1 MGITVEAHFAQQ
13 LASNQPHIREKALKK
28 LGKWFERISVSTED
42 LNEETFLKIWK
53 GLYYYFWH
61 CDKMLVQ
68 EERAD
73 VISQFIHAFKTMEY
87 SFLYIDTFFTTMSHE
102 WHCID
107 HYRIEKFMMLVRK
120 FLHQCFQLLKRK
132 HWKVKCIKEVLNILK
147 KTVLAPSTEGVPYG
161 LKTHISD
168 IYMEELAKVGH
179 DEVTPK
185 ILRKFLL
192 PYCNILCYSEDASVL
207 QSVKKD
213 VFLYLINQDAD
224 EAEFHEFP
232 VLKFN
237 PNSVQKLLMKHANQ
251 PDVKRKNLKIIH
263 SIVKE
268 YEDYKSGINAFEKIL
283 KSQQTNRKLRKRA
296 IEKASL
302 KLVEEEEVERNT
314 KKAFKKKRKIN
325 SEIIDLVKWNAEIF
339 MLLTD

>member
-13 LASNQPHIREKALKK
+13 LASNQPHIRERALKK
-28 LGKWFERISVSTED
+28 IGKWFERISVSSEE
-42 LNEETFLKIWK
+42 LNEETFLKIFK

-68 EERAD
+68 EDRAE
-73 VISQFIHAFKTMEY
+73 VISQFIHSFKSMEY
-87 SFLYIDTFFTTMSHE
+87 SFLYIDSFFTTMTRE

-107 HYRIEKFMMLVRK
+107 RYRIEKFMMLVRK
-120 FLHQCFQLLKRK
+120 FLHQCFQLLKSK
-132 HWKVKCIKEVLNILK
+132 CWKVKYIKAVLNILK
-147 KTVLAPSTEGVPYG
+147 KTVLTPSEDSAPFG

-168 IYMEELAKVGH
+168 IYMEELTKVGH

-192 PYCNILCYSEDASVL
+192 PYCDVLCYCDDPSFL

-224 EAEFHEFP
+224 EDQFHEFP
-232 VLKFN
+232 ILQFN
-237 PNSVQKLLMKHANQ
+237 PNSVQKLLMKHANK
-251 PDVKRKNLKIIH
+251 PDVKRKNMKVIYSII
-263 SIVKE
+263 KE
-268 YEDYKSGINAFEKIL
+268 YEDYKNGINAFEKML
-283 KSQQTNRKLRKRA
+283 ESQHSNRKLRKRA

-302 KLVEEEEVERNT
+302 KLVEEEEEERST
-314 KKAFKKKRKIN
+314 KKAYKKKRKIN
-325 SEIIDLVKWNAEIF
+325 SEIIDV
-339 MLLTD
+339 

>member
-13 LASNQPHIREKALKK
+13 LASNQPQIRERALKK
-28 LGKWFERISVSTED
+28 IGKWFERLSVSSEEINED
-42 LNEETFLKIWK
+42 TFLRIWK
-53 GLYYYFWH
+53 GLFYYFWH

-68 EERAD
+68 EERAE
-73 VISQFIHAFKTMEY
+73 VISQFIHSFETMKY
-87 SFLYIDTFFTTMSHE
+87 SLLYIDSFFATMSRE

-107 HYRIEKFMMLVRK
+107 RYRLEKFMMLVRK
-120 FLHQCFQLLKRK
+120 FLHQCFQLLKNK
-132 HWKVKCIKEVLNILK
+132 SWKVKCIIGVLNVLK
-147 KTVLAPSTEGVPYG
+147 KTVLSPCDESAPFG

-192 PYCNILCYSEDASVL
+192 PYCNVLCCSNDPSFL

-224 EAEFHEFP
+224 EDDFNEFP
-232 VLKFN
+232 ILQFN
-237 PNSVQKLLMKHANQ
+237 PNSVQKLLMKHADK
-251 PDVKRKNLKIIH
+251 PDVNRKNMKVIY

-268 YEDYKSGINAFEKIL
+268 FEDYKNGINAFEKTL
-283 KSQQTNRKLRKRA
+283 ESQHSNRKLRKRA

-302 KLVEEEEVERNT
+302 KLVEEEEEEKGT
-314 KKAFKKKRKIN
+314 KKAYKKKRKNN
-325 SEIIDLVKWNAEIF
+325 SEIIDL
-339 MLLTD
+339 